1 MNYSEIRKSDEY
13 LNDDNCCTVV
23 ASAVA
28 FDMTFQDTQKF
39 YDEHGRKRNK
49 GYRDWAEA
57 IIDIAKL
64 KGYEL
69 ERYCI
74 RYTAKGWA
82 LVRTDLNG
90 SYNKELYEIKTYLN
104 SQQSINVSNWKTF
117 LPVDETYIFDFCGS
131 IRHVAGVKNGKV
143 EDWTDGRRYAVNS
156 IFKITKKENVKNL
169 TKNQNPFAKFG
180 L

>member
-1 MNYSEIRKSDEY
+1 MNYSEIKKSDEY
-13 LNDDNCCTVV
+13 LEDKNCCTVV

-28 FDMTFQDTQKF
+28 FDMTFQESQKF

-49 GYRDWAEA
+49 GYVDWDGA
-57 IIDIAKL
+57 IIDLAKL

-82 LVRTDLNG
+82 LVRTSLTGGYD
-90 SYNKELYEIKTYLN
+90 KELHEIKTYLN
-104 SQQSINVSNWKTF
+104 SKKSINVSNWKTF
-117 LPVDETYIFDFCGS
+117 LPVDDTYIFEFNGGIC
-131 IRHVAGVKNGKV
+131 HVAGVKNGKV
-143 EDWTDGRRYAVNS
+143 EDWTNGRKYAINE
-156 IFKITKKENVKNL
+156 IFKITKKENVKIL
-169 TKNQNPFAKFG
+169 TKNENPFSKFG